1 MKYLT
6 ISTLA
11 TLSLALLGSYPALS
25 QGIAIAPRFQPD
37 PMVLQGTS
45 GGTQASPNCGQLP
58 AAPNHIIQLNS
69 DFPYLRFSLQG
80 RGQPTLMI
88 RLPNGSTSCVSA
100 DRATG
105 TINAPGYWE
114 QGSYQL
120 YVGDRTGEQHPY
132 TLSITQQR

>member
-1 MKYLT
+1 MKNLT

-11 TLSLALLGSYPALS
+11 TLSLVLLGSYPALS

-45 GGTQASPNCGQLP
+45 GGSQASPNCGQLP
-58 AAPNHIIQLNS
+58 ATPNHVVQLNS

>member
-1 MKYLT
+1 MKYLAT
-6 ISTLA
+6 ATLA
-11 TLSLALLGSYPALS
+11 TFSLVLLASQPVLS

-37 PMVLQGTS
+37 PVVLRGTS
-45 GGTQASPNCGQLP
+45 GGSQASPNCGQLP
-58 AAPNHIIQLNS
+58 TTPSHVVQLNS

-80 RGQPTLMI
+80 QGQPTLMI

-105 TINAPGYWE
+105 IINAPGYWE